1 MSRVN
6 STGRVLLYLF
16 LAALCT
22 PIIILL
28 WQMIRTGVNLDHGY
42 SDVLRS
48 TLGGFVVYG
57 IVSEAAAFLLGL
69 PTFLLYRKWHF
80 ASWFLYAFGGAIVS
94 LIASV
99 VLSMTGTL
107 YFFTGQSARTR
118 AWGDSIPLFVL
129 CGAMSALA
137 FWAMLRPQV
146 E

>member
-1 MSRVN
+1 MSTIN

-42 SDVLRS
+42 ADVLRS

-57 IVSEAAAFLLGL
+57 IASEAAAFLLGL
-69 PTFLLYRKWHF
+69 PTFLLYKKLHF
-80 ASWFLYAFGGAIVS
+80 ASWPLYGLGGALVS
-94 LIASV
+94 VIAS
-99 VLSMTGTL
+99 LALTLTGTL
-107 YFFTGQSARTR
+107 YFFTGQPARTQ
-118 AWGDSIPLFVL
+118 AWVDSVPLFVL
-129 CGAMSALA
+129 CGAISALA
-137 FWAMLRPQV
+137 FWSMLRPQT